1 MTYTEARATG
11 AEILRE
17 SYHDIPNEGCSE
29 LTVEQVRQI
38 HEDANQSVQKLASG
52 FNADAYREASMLK
65 ETSAVALE
73 RANAGARVFTVAW
86 AGIRAFAATKG

>member
-1 MTYTEARATG
+1 MTYTEVRAAG

-17 SYHDIPNEGCSE
+17 AYRDIPTEGWSE
-29 LTVEQVRQI
+29 LTAEQVRQI
-38 HEDANQSVQKLASG
+38 HEDANQRVQELANG

-65 ETSAVALE
+65 DTSAVALE

-86 AGIRAFAATKG
+86 AGIRAFAATKV